1 MAGQMNFGRTDGMTG
16 HIAGSQL
23 TALNIARRIS
33 LFRPKAEQTM
43 ENMLTMTIVDPDII
57 TEQIIQ
63 GSTAFNTDLVGIHLS
78 LIVQDTLYIN
88 LIGIH
93 PDTIALHNTLDI
105 QTSYTN
111 ILFTGHNPLHIH
123 GATL

>member
-63 GSTAFNTDLVGIHLS
+63 GAQPSIRTLSAFTSPLLFRTPST
-78 LIVQDTLYIN
+78 
-88 LIGIH
+88 
-93 PDTIALHNTLDI
+93 
-105 QTSYTN
+105 
-111 ILFTGHNPLHIH
+111 
-123 GATL
+123 